1 MLVRAWYSSGRPD
14 YVVPM
19 LGAFESWCGTVGN
32 ILSHAGY
39 AAFLGNQQDLY
50 DDNDS
55 DGCQWEAFFEAWD
68 SAFDDR
74 QITVSEV
81 IRELATNFDLR
92 DAIPDWLADS
102 YYRDPGK
109 FRQQLGQALLRQRGA
124 QYGLWRLERAGTNR
138 RKVALWRM
146 VHVPE
151 ANDQAA

>member
-1 MLVRAWYSSGRPD
+1 MHDPLVGRQMRHP
-14 YVVPM
+14 
-19 LGAFESWCGTVGN
+19 LAGGAGSLLASKVG
-32 ILSHAGY
+32 S
-39 AAFLGNQQDLY
+39 FLASAEG
-50 DDNDS
+50 
-55 DGCQWEAFFEAWD
+55 GQWEAFFEAWD
-68 SAFDDR
+68 SAFDNR

-92 DAIPDWLADS
+92 DVIPDWLADS

-146 VHVPE
+146 VQVPE